1 MKSSAS
7 FIVGSIERYHR
18 PQVSLAGLSL
28 VLVAGAWAFLG
39 SIARCDSDLSS
50 GPAPNDPVA
59 PLKVFVVSADDNDQ
73 KADVAERSRKQPTLY
88 LFVDAARWNRP
99 MFRFV
104 KTLEEQLGDSD
115 QVVAVWLAKDVDE
128 SKTYLAKI
136 RTYFVKAA
144 LCVAE
149 ASPEGPKDWGINPDA
164 SLTVVA
170 TRQGKVVKSWGYR
183 APDETRVK
191 EVLAEWKSKP

>member
-1 MKSSAS
+1 MKSLAS
-7 FIVGSIERYHR
+7 NRSRRTARHYR
-18 PQVSLAGLSL
+18 RSLLPLGRTL
-28 VLVAGAWAFLG
+28 VLVVAALAFLG

-183 APDETRVK
+183 APDETKVT